1 MHTILKLT
9 ITAALTVLAAV
20 SCHREELAPA
30 QNPDRALKL
39 TVTRPEFDIT
49 GTKAAMESDSIF
61 AWPFD
66 SRTETPVQPLRY
78 DAYSDGQYYFTIPSG
93 TESLLFTNVAG
104 HESGITVLS
113 PMPDALLE
121 ISCGP
126 DSCIGHDICYGGIES
141 YSEDSH
147 EEAISLT
154 RLVSRLRPALKIVV
168 GEDTLSNLTDQFDSV
183 SITFSGIHTGVTV
196 GRDFSTV
203 YTGSGQFTA
212 PMTLTSASC
221 ASEGIYTFPGEST
234 NPGITVHAY
243 LKDGTCANFPGILPS
258 PIEVNRDYA
267 INIYLHKDNLEA
279 GFTLG
284 NIIMNDLYSDG
295 AYSSDFDLVT
305 LSEELLYFGVN
316 EGDVNELIVSSRLG
330 QWSAAIPAEALT
342 YFRIENKR
350 TGSPAT
356 SQTPTITGLSGDT
369 LVFTTVNNISDREA
383 PAFFEIPFKA
393 EEHNI
398 YGLTVIQ
405 SNGKTQEI
413 EFMTDTD
420 YYIDV
425 EGYCNLYNEDNTL
438 VANIN
443 TMGYEYSGIVQVTG
457 GKTYRLSGDFIY
469 SLDIYNPTY
478 LKFNNCQSLV
488 DLTLENIGIQ
498 EPDLSGLTAL
508 STLTISNS
516 NILNRLDLSGLSGL
530 QVIEIANVSNL
541 TEITAADGLP
551 ELRTISIENCPLLT
565 TISSATSESP
575 LLEEISLSDTPVTE
589 LDLSK
594 ATALRS
600 FFARG
605 SHLKELDF
613 SNSPL
618 LNDLYLSED
627 GYDPYTRKIILDN
640 CQNISEVHF
649 NYLDYLNTISLNN
662 TAVGK
667 FSIFVNDSLRKLD
680 FSTGLVEDALLSNMS
695 SLEYLN
701 AENTDLKKL
710 VIENTFKITDLLLR
724 GCRQLA
730 EYDVPNQSSLKN
742 LDLRDCGL
750 LSTPLELNYISEAE
764 SIRLSGCRS
773 LRSFSMNS
781 SDLTLLDSLDF
792 TGCSSLETVTLE
804 HSSSYT
810 DRNNVAALI
819 FDGCSSLKTVNIY
832 GYGNL
837 GTVSSEETAIQ
848 DMHLNGCA
856 GLSILN
862 LNGQSV
868 KNLHIGDRAPWNDLI
883 FLYTSSSGIETLS
896 VNDMEGLTRVYAD
909 NCQALETV
917 ELLECENLY
926 DIDLS
931 NSGNVKTLHILSD
944 SKSQLS
950 SLEIGHLT
958 ELTDLQL
965 ENVVNIPRMDLTPN
979 RKLQTL
985 VLLKPLETSA
995 VKYLNCSGLSEL
1007 KSLDYGSAPDTL
1019 ILDNCSSLEKL
1030 TVNGNKVRS
1039 VSITGMTGL
1048 KELTFQ
1054 SVDMDTIILPDLPSL
1069 TDLSLI
1075 NNYYTYELYAEGTYN
1090 VKRLTLTGNSL
1101 GFKACRMNFA
1111 QTLEELTITQT
1122 GYGDV
1127 SAYALD
1133 TIDFSNHARLTKA
1146 DISGL
1151 GSHRDH
1157 SYHIDLSGCTSLP
1170 YVSIQAQ
1177 GVTGI
1182 DLSGCSSLSIADL
1195 ESCRDMT
1202 WLDVSECESLVGLDL
1217 YGSGLSAEALNEVF
1231 RQLPTR
1237 IPTDA
1242 ALLRI
1247 VNSTGAGSCDLS
1259 IANDKEWTPTQM
1271 DISIPE

>member
-1 MHTILKLT
+1 MHTITKLT
-9 ITAALTVLAAV
+9 VTAALTVLAAA
-20 SCHREELAPA
+20 SCHREELTPT

-78 DAYSDGQYYFTIPSG
+78 DAYSDGDYYFTIPSG
-93 TESLLFTNVAG
+93 TESLLFTTVSG
-104 HESGITVLS
+104 HENGITVLS

-154 RLVSRLRPALKIVV
+154 RLVSRLRPVLKIVV

-183 SITFSGIHTGVTV
+183 SISFSGIHTGVTV

-221 ASEGIYTFPGEST
+221 ASDGIYTFPGESA

-243 LKDGTCANFPGILPS
+243 LKDGTYANFPGILPS

-279 GFTLG
+279 GFSLG
-284 NIIMNDLYSDG
+284 DIIMNDLYSDG
-295 AYSSDFDLVT
+295 VYSSDFDLVT
-305 LSEELLYFGVN
+305 LSEELLYFSVN

-413 EFMTDTD
+413 EFVTDTD
-420 YYIDV
+420 QYIYV

-443 TMGYEYSGIVQVTG
+443 EYLLSVQITG

-469 SLDIYNPTY
+469 CLRIDYAEEIT
-478 LKFNNCQSLV
+478 FDNCQSLSA
-488 DLTLENIGIQ
+488 LTLNDASFSDV
-498 EPDLSGLTAL
+498 DLSGLSAL
-508 STLTISNS
+508 STLTINGSDPDM
-516 NILNRLDLSGLSGL
+516 LTRLDLSGLPKL
-530 QVIEIANVSNL
+530 QSLDIQNLPNL
-541 TEITAADGLP
+541 TEITTADGLP
-551 ELRTISIENCPLLT
+551 ELRTIRIENCPLLT
-565 TISSATSESP
+565 TLSSATSESP
-575 LLEEISLSDTPVTE
+575 LLEKISLSGIPVTE

-600 FFARG
+600 FFASG

-627 GYDPYTRKIILDN
+627 GDDPYTRKIILDN

-649 NYLDYLNTISLNN
+649 NYLNYLNTISMEN

-667 FSIFVNDSLRKLD
+667 LQIFVNDSLRKLD
-680 FSTGLVEDALLSNMS
+680 FSKGLVEDALLSNMS

-710 VIENTFKITDLLLR
+710 VIENTFNITDLLLR

-819 FDGCSSLKTVNIY
+819 FDGCSSLKTVDIY

-862 LNGQSV
+862 LNEQSV

-917 ELLECENLY
+917 EMLDCENLY

-931 NSGNVKTLHILSD
+931 NSGKIKTLHIMSD
-944 SKSQLS
+944 NKSQLS
-950 SLEIGHLT
+950 FLEIGHLT

-965 ENVVNIPRMDLTPN
+965 KNVVSIPRVDLTPN

-1111 QTLEELTITQT
+1111 RTLEELTITQT
-1122 GYGDV
+1122 GYGSV

-1170 YVSIQAQ
+1170 YVSIQTQ

-1195 ESCRDMT
+1195 ESCWNLT
-1202 WLDVSECESLVGLDL
+1202 SLDVSGCGSLVGLDL
-1217 YGSGLSAEALNEVF
+1217 YDSGLSAEALNEVF

-1237 IPTDA
+1237 IPGDA